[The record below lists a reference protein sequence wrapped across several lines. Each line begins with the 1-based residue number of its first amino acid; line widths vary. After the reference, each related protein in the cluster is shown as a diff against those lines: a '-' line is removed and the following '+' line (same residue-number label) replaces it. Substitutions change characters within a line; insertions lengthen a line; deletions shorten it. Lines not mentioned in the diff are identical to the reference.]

1 MRLVINEEQLV
12 QLSYYFHPC
21 ILLEVKGTDRE
32 ASKWH
37 ARGQVEETRSERLPP
52 VNEAKIVVCLLPV

>member
-37 ARGQVEETRSERLPP
+37 ARGQLKETRSERLPP
-52 VNEAKIVVCLLPV
+52 VDERKFIIRQLSV